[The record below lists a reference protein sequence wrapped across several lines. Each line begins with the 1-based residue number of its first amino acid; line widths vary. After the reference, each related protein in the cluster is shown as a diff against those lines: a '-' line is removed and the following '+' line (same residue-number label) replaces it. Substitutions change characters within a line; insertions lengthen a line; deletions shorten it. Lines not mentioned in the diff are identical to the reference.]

1 MSTPVERIPEYTTLG
16 VRVHAI
22 KREQAIAEMQK
33 RIAAGGRG
41 HYVAVTGMHG
51 LSESRK
57 DSRFQNILNRAFLV
71 VPDGMPLVWLARLHQ
86 IPLRHRVCG
95 SELMEAFC
103 QTTGG
108 KFRHFFY
115 GGAPGVAD
123 DLATQLAARYGIKV
137 AGTYTPPFRPL
148 LPEEVERFRN
158 TFRKLR
164 RIFFWVG
171 LSTPKQEKWMAEFG
185 PQLEVPLMVGVGAA
199 FDMNS
204 GRLSR
209 APQWMQASGLEWLYR
224 LLQEPGRLWKRYLVI
239 IPEAAWDVSLEL
251 LGLRKFDKASTGLMK
266 TP

>member
-1 MSTPVERIPEYTTLG
+1 MSMQVEQLPEYTTLG
-16 VRVHAI
+16 VRVHAV
-22 KREQAIAEMQK
+22 EMGQAVAEMQ
-33 RIAAGGRG
+33 RQIESRSRG
-41 HYVAVTGMHG
+41 NYVAVTGMHG
-51 LSESRK
+51 ISESRK
-57 DSRFQNILNRAFLV
+57 DPRFRDILNSASLV

-86 IPLRHRVCG
+86 VPLRRRVCG
-95 SELMEAFC
+95 SELMEVFC
-103 QTTGG
+103 KRTRG

-123 DLATQLAARYGIKV
+123 DLATQLATRYGITV

-148 LPEEVERFRN
+148 LPEEVAEIQKRVSE
-158 TFRKLR
+158 TAPDIL
-164 RIFFWVG
+164 WVG

-239 IPEAAWDVSLEL
+239 IPEAAWDVCLEL
-251 LGLRKFDKASTGLMK
+251 LGLRKFDKANRAMK